1 MSAGTK
7 LSLADARRVADKLVD
22 RLAPACERIE
32 VAGSIR
38 RGKAEVG
45 DIELV
50 AIPRFEAR
58 TIPSQL
64 SFLNNPMPAEQVN
77 LFNEELS
84 VMLDLGMIWRN
95 PPRGVDAPP
104 AWGERYKKCWLQ
116 VRPGQMA
123 QVDLFI
129 ADARNWGAIFAIR
142 TGPHDFS
149 QALVTRLKYNT
160 PYRQHE
166 GYLIHKETGEVI
178 AVPEEADYFRLADV
192 PWIEPGKRS
201 TAMLGRMLV
210 GRAEPRS
217 PIPRPSPKK
226 TP

>member
-7 LSLADARRVADKLVD
+7 LPLADAQRVADKLAA

-58 TIPSQL
+58 AVAAQIGLFDSDVPT
-64 SFLNNPMPAEQVN
+64 EQAN
-77 LFNEELS
+77 LLDEELA
-84 VMLDLGMIWRN
+84 VMLDLGMIWRH
-95 PPRGVDAPP
+95 PPRGWDAPP

-116 VRPGQMA
+116 LRPGQMA
-123 QVDLFI
+123 QVDLFL

-149 QALVTRLKYNT
+149 AALVTRLKYNT
-160 PYRQHE
+160 PYRQQE
-166 GYLIHKETGEVI
+166 GYLIHKETGEVM
-178 AVPEEADYFRLADV
+178 AVPEEADYFRLAGV
-192 PWIEPGKRS
+192 PWIEPRERS
-201 TAMLGRMLV
+201 TAALGRVLSEHA
-210 GRAEPRS
+210 RWD
-217 PIPRPSPKK
+217 K
-226 TP
+226 